1 MWLIFALL
9 TFLIWGIADIFYK
22 KGNLESDKFSHLKT
36 SITVGFVMG
45 IHAIIYAVY
54 NGASVSM
61 LEILKYL
68 PVSLCYIISM
78 ILGYKGFKY
87 LNASVSAPIQNA
99 SFSSIVL
106 CLIFGISL
114 KISEIIGV
122 AFILIGVF
130 LLSLLEVKYDNSS
143 GKEIF
148 KNMRGQ
154 AIVLPIMYCILDNM
168 GSILDSIYLDQMS
181 IISESSA
188 LLAYEISFFIYAICA
203 FLFLK
208 IKHKEKLEIFKE
220 KNRLYASLFETL
232 GQFFYVY
239 AISSHSVITLPIVS
253 CYSVASVVLARI
265 FLKEKLTKMQYVYI
279 SVIFIGIIILSIFGE
294 A

>member
-1 MWLIFALL
+1 MWLLFALL

-22 KGNLESDKFSHLKT
+22 KGNLEGDRFSHLKT

-45 IHAIIYAVY
+45 AHAILYAVY
-54 NGASVSM
+54 NKTSVSL
-61 LEILKYL
+61 LEIIKYL
-68 PVSLCYIISM
+68 PVSLCYIVSM

-99 SFSSIVL
+99 SFGSIVL
-106 CLIFGISL
+106 CLLFGITL
-114 KISEIIGV
+114 KTSEIIGV
-122 AFILIGVF
+122 ACILIGVF
-130 LLSLLEVKYDNSS
+130 LLSLLEVRYDKSS

-148 KNMRGQ
+148 RNLRGQ
-154 AIVLPIMYCILDNM
+154 AIVFPIMYCILDNL
-168 GSILDSIYLDQMS
+168 GSILDSVYLDQMNL
-181 IISESSA
+181 ISESAA
-188 LLAYEISFFIYAICA
+188 LLAYEISFFIYAIFA

-208 IKHKEKLEIFKE
+208 IKYRENLEIFKE

-239 AISSHSVITLPIVS
+239 AISSHSVITIPIIS

-265 FLKEKLTKMQYVYI
+265 FLKEKLTWMQYIVI
-279 SVIFIGIIILSIFGE
+279 SVIFIGIIILSVFGE
-294 A
+294 L